1 MKNNKVIII
10 ILFILLFSI
19 SIFLLV
25 VNLSRKKG
33 NNENIYKDNQIIYKE
48 ISYEDI
54 AQIYLADYL
63 NLIRADSSE
72 AYKLLDK
79 NYYISYEDFLDKIEY
94 LEENDFELESYNVKE
109 KDDYRLFYIKDN
121 NNNTIIFKEKEIMN
135 YTVYLDENTIEK

>member
-25 VNLSRKKG
+25 VNLSRKKE

-48 ISYEDI
+48 INYEDI

>member
-25 VNLSRKKG
+25 VNLSRKKE